1 VLLHDDRSS
10 DLCVYVCVRVCTFV
24 CVCVYKGLDRSQSDL
39 FEILEAGDLL
49 EINFHSLHCYSK
61 QYCYRIGSFT

>member
-1 VLLHDDRSS
+1 M
-10 DLCVYVCVRVCTFV
+10 CVRVCTFV